1 MTNQVVKQV
10 ERIRINFRL
19 SVRESLSFTKSMT
32 AHPNL
37 SITEY
42 CKHRLFDYRKKRN
55 SSLPVVNLDLILMSE
70 MLNLIGSIQDDKR
83 NGRDITLDLNELER
97 KLKERVG

>member
-1 MTNQVVKQV
+1 M
-10 ERIRINFRL
+10 
-19 SVRESLSFTKSMT
+19 
-32 AHPNL
+32 
-37 SITEY
+37 
-42 CKHRLFDYRKKRN
+42 
-55 SSLPVVNLDLILMSE
+55 PVVNLDLILMSE